1 MVRVLRIFM
10 AAVILLAAAG
20 EARAETQMEIYQ
32 ETNAIIFVID
42 GQAAMILDK
51 EGLHVREGVSLG
63 GSIQEGNSQS
73 FDDRLAKIG
82 EEQNRLRAG
91 KGAGHA
97 E

>member
-1 MVRVLRIFM
+1 MKVLHVFM
-10 AAVILLAAAG
+10 AAVMLLAVAG
-20 EARAETQMEIYQ
+20 EAWAETQMEIYQ
-32 ETNAIIFVID
+32 ETNTIIFVID

-63 GSIQEGNSQS
+63 GSIQDAGSQS

-91 KGAGHA
+91 KEGRHA